1 VRSHNQDNHSDARLQ
16 HYEHYDI
23 VRKDEDR
30 YAVWLES
37 ADDLSAAEERIEELT
52 SVWPGEF
59 QVVDQRSHQIVAKVD
74 RTPKESEHDS

>member
-1 VRSHNQDNHSDARLQ
+1 VRSHNHDNHIDARF
-16 HYEHYDI
+16 HHYDI
-23 VRKDEDR
+23 IRKDGDR

-59 QVVDQRSHQIVAKVD
+59 QVVDQRSHQIVAKVSE
-74 RTPKESEHDS
+74 RTRK